1 MLIIK
6 YERLK
11 SFLRKAEENGFI
23 LICMLKTEM
32 SQYYMKSN
40 ILMTVTKGTTKL
52 ERWTAAHYPP
62 ACQVPLG
69 AEQRPYCT
77 N

>member
-1 MLIIK
+1 MFMLIIK

-52 ERWTAAHYPP
+52 ER
-62 ACQVPLG
+62 
-69 AEQRPYCT
+69 
-77 N
+77 